1 MTDKATEHSE
11 PDQPLGLSLNNQL
24 GRCEAA
30 HVCDCQEAG
39 QQCARRHDWVTYN
52 PLTATYDTPD
62 GTSVAAELADNV
74 QCLAD
79 VLHLAQIRA
88 KQRNERPNG
97 GAKLRAEGT
106 ST

>member
-1 MTDKATEHSE
+1 MSDDATPAKVRLTD
-11 PDQPLGLSLNNQL
+11 GL

-62 GTSVAAELADNV
+62 GTSVAAELVGNA

-79 VLHLAQIRA
+79 VLHIAQIRA
-88 KQRNERPNG
+88 KQRAERPN
-97 GAKLRAEGT
+97 AMYTANPAV
-106 ST
+106 